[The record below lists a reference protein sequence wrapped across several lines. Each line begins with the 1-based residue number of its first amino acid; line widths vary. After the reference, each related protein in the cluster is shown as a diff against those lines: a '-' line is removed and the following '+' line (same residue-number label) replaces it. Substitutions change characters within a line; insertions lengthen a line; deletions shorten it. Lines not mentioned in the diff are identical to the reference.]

1 MSRVNRALATG
12 SPATPRALSAGPA
25 SYRLVTAHG
34 TVGNGRRSVGGWSA
48 MGRWLDGARTGAA
61 FEFGARHHRAFSIV
75 EISLIV
81 ARFLLPFA
89 AVAALGFG
97 VWWLFTAIVT

>member
-1 MSRVNRALATG
+1 
-12 SPATPRALSAGPA
+12 
-25 SYRLVTAHG
+25 
-34 TVGNGRRSVGGWSA
+34 

-97 VWWLFTAIVT
+97 VWWLFTAIVTLSPPWWLWAAVALLGLAVVALVVSRTGARFYGLRLWRR